1 VTADLVADG
10 VRQAMSTGARCK
22 QLEIIPEEIAA
33 VRHALARSNPGDL
46 VVLCVDQHPAVMA
59 ELEGWSNQAQAGAGS
74 TDAPL
79 GDPDF
84 SPAVTSDASA

>member
-1 VTADLVADG
+1 
-10 VRQAMSTGARCK
+10 MSSGARCK
-22 QLEIIPEEIAA
+22 QLEIIPEEISA
-33 VRHALARSNPGDL
+33 VRHALARSNSGDL

-59 ELEGWSNQAQAGAGS
+59 ELESWSHQAQAGSGS

-84 SPAVTSDASA
+84 SPAVSADADAAADA